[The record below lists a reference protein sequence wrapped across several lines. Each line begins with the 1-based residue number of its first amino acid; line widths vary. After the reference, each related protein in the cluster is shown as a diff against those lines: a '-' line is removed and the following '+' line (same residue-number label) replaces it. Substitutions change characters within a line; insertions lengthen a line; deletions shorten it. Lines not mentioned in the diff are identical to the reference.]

1 MAVLAQALARQTR
14 NASDQAPAQNSGSQG
29 NGNNQD
35 NREDK

>member
-14 NASDQAPAQNSGSQG
+14 NAPDQAPAQNSGSHG

-35 NREDK
+35 NHEDK